1 MLHRLTLPDGHY
13 STLLKGQSNW
23 NIAPQFIGKIATVM
37 PKPLQNDLYRYVQ
50 KLGYSFTPPSPL
62 SREATT
68 QIQFDLCNDENCLSC
83 KSIS

>member
-50 KLGYSFTPPSPL
+50 IIRLQFHTPLTFKQGSLNPN
-62 SREATT
+62 T
-68 QIQFDLCNDENCLSC
+68 I
-83 KSIS
+83 